1 MTIPTI
7 LQNLTF
13 QPTSLCKKHRLSEI
27 TDFQQTSVCNK
38 VYGSSEM
45 NNFNERV
52 YATKMYRVPSE
63 MNNFNEEVKPI
74 KFPDYFLRGMTL
86 TKWFT
91 LK

>member
-1 MTIPTI
+1 
-7 LQNLTF
+7 
-13 QPTSLCKKHRLSEI
+13 
-27 TDFQQTSVCNK
+27 
-38 VYGSSEM
+38 M